1 MVRKRRCV
9 TFGTE
14 LRPAANRRFKS
25 AIRPLA
31 VAATDNELLAPE
43 TAAGIARVKSAKS
56 IGVRSGKLAHPPAG
70 PGAS

>member
-1 MVRKRRCV
+1 
-9 TFGTE
+9 